1 MIYKS
6 ELFVDGHENLMGGFV
21 NLNQSWSKDGY
32 RPLVK
37 GWDGNDLSL
46 KPEKKL
52 KGDLNDPVVQER
64 MVEAFSRKNSL
75 TDQFRLCTS
84 FSVE

>member
-1 MIYKS
+1 
-6 ELFVDGHENLMGGFV
+6 MGGFV
-21 NLNQSWSKDGY
+21 NLNQRWSKDGHQQ
-32 RPLVK
+32 LVK
-37 GWDGNDLSL
+37 RWDGNNPSL

-52 KGDLNDPVVQER
+52 KGDLNDPVVQEMR
-64 MVEAFSRKNSL
+64 MVEALSRKNSL

>member
-32 RPLVK
+32 QPLVK